1 MVCVTVIAN
10 QKHLPSSF
18 PAHPP
23 GPTDLRSDALADI
36 AQWLGSQPVHRR
48 VMGTL
53 ASQSMYM
60 GCRFDPQRGWGR
72 VRMANNQCVFLT
84 SMLLTLFLL
93 SLFSSLSRTQ
103 WKISS
108 GEESQQQKMPLQS

>member
-36 AQWLGSQPVHRR
+36 AQWLGCQPVHRR

-53 ASQSMYM
+53 ASQSMYV
-60 GCRFDPQRGWGR
+60 GCRLIPSAVGD
-72 VRMANNQCVFLT
+72 
-84 SMLLTLFLL
+84 
-93 SLFSSLSRTQ
+93 
-103 WKISS
+103 
-108 GEESQQQKMPLQS
+108 E